1 MNSKNLTPKLAKE
14 LENLINN
21 KIDTSYFPYV
31 KGKSIRIGH
40 IIVRETKAKFF
51 LVFDTKENKEIG
63 KMFCKTS
70 ALALAKTM
78 AKSQEQE
85 AADIKRIK
93 ELDYTISKYFTD
105 ALFYKHTMKVT
116 KDAIKR
122 DVAEMRY
129 EIASETLWQA
139 KNKLDAFIYY

>member
-1 MNSKNLTPKLAKE
+1 MNSKKLTPELVKE

-21 KIDTSYFPYV
+21 KIDTSFFPYV

-40 IIVRETKAKFF
+40 IIVRETRAKFF
-51 LVFDTKENKEIG
+51 LVFDTKENKEIA

-70 ALALAKTM
+70 AVALAKTM
-78 AKSQEQE
+78 AKSKEE
-85 AADIKRIK
+85 ADIKRIK
-93 ELDYTISKYFTD
+93 ELDYTISKNFTD

-116 KDAIKR
+116 KDEIKR

-129 EIASETLWQA
+129 EIAAETLWDA
-139 KNKLDAFIYY
+139 KGKLDTFIYY

>member
-1 MNSKNLTPKLAKE
+1 MSSKKLTPELVKE

-21 KIDTSYFPYV
+21 KIDTSLFPYV

-51 LVFDTKENKEIG
+51 LVFDTKENKEIA

-70 ALALAKTM
+70 AVALAKTM
-78 AKSQEQE
+78 AKSKEE
-85 AADIKRIK
+85 ADIKRIK
-93 ELDYTISKYFTD
+93 ELDCTISKNFTD

-116 KDAIKR
+116 KDEIKR

-129 EIASETLWQA
+129 DIAAETLWDA
-139 KNKLDAFIYY
+139 KDKLDTFIYY

>member
-1 MNSKNLTPKLAKE
+1 MNSKKLTPELVKE

-40 IIVRETKAKFF
+40 IIVRETRARFF
-51 LVFDTKENKEIG
+51 LVFDTKENKEVA

-70 ALALAKTM
+70 AVALAKTI
-78 AKSQEQE
+78 AKSKEE
-85 AADIKRIK
+85 ADIKRMK
-93 ELDYTISKYFTD
+93 ELDHTISKNFTD

-116 KDAIKR
+116 KDKIKR

-129 EIASETLWQA
+129 DIAAETLWDA
-139 KNKLDAFIYY
+139 KGKLDTFIYY

>member
-1 MNSKNLTPKLAKE
+1 MNSDTLTPKLAKE

-40 IIVRETKAKFF
+40 IIVRETRAKFF

-78 AKSQEQE
+78 AKSKE

-93 ELDYTISKYFTD
+93 QLDHTISKNFTD

-116 KDAIKR
+116 KDEIR
-122 DVAEMRY
+122 REIAEMRY
-129 EIASETLWQA
+129 EIAAETLWDA
-139 KNKLDAFIYY
+139 KGKLDTFIYY

>member
-1 MNSKNLTPKLAKE
+1 MNSDTLTPKLAKE

-40 IIVRETKAKFF
+40 IIVRETRAKFF

-78 AKSQEQE
+78 AKSKEE
-85 AADIKRIK
+85 ADIKRIK
-93 ELDYTISKYFTD
+93 QLDHTISKNFTD

-116 KDAIKR
+116 KDEIKR

-129 EIASETLWQA
+129 EIAAEMLWDA
-139 KNKLDAFIYY
+139 KGKLDTFIYY

>member
-1 MNSKNLTPKLAKE
+1 MNSKKLTPELVKE

-40 IIVRETKAKFF
+40 IIVRETRARFF
-51 LVFDTKENKEIG
+51 LVFDTKENKEVA

-70 ALALAKTM
+70 AVALAKTI
-78 AKSQEQE
+78 AKSKEE
-85 AADIKRIK
+85 ADIKRIK
-93 ELDYTISKYFTD
+93 ELDHTISKNFTD

-116 KDAIKR
+116 KDEIKR

-129 EIASETLWQA
+129 EIAAETLWDA
-139 KNKLDAFIYY
+139 KGKLDTFIYY

>member
-1 MNSKNLTPKLAKE
+1 MNSKKLTPELVKE

-21 KIDTSYFPYV
+21 KIDTSFFPYV

-51 LVFDTKENKEIG
+51 LVFDTKENKEIA

-78 AKSQEQE
+78 AKSREE
-85 AADIKRIK
+85 ADIKRIK
-93 ELDYTISKYFTD
+93 ELDHTISKNYTD

-116 KDAIKR
+116 KDDIKR
-122 DVAEMRY
+122 EVAEMRY
-129 EIASETLWQA
+129 DIAAETLWHA
-139 KNKLDAFIYY
+139 KGKLDTFIYY